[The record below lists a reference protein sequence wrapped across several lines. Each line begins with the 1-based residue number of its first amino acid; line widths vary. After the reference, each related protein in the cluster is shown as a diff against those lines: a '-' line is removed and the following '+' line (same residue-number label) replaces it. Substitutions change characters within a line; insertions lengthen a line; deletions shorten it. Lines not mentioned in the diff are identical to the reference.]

1 MRALRDSAARS
12 GLGRSSG
19 FRWRGTEVSRIE
31 GFSDAALAFAVTL
44 LVVSLEVP
52 RSFQE
57 LMWAVES
64 FPVFGLTFVFIV
76 GIWFFHFQFFR
87 RYGMEDAI
95 TVVLNAALLF
105 VVLFYVYPL
114 KFLFTYLGWIFLGLG
129 GPAARALAEDPTL
142 SGTGMMTV
150 YGLGFMAV
158 FGIFFLLY
166 LHAWRR
172 REELELDAV
181 ECYDTVTSLQHL
193 PIYVGV
199 GLLSIAIVQV
209 GGDRAAFWSGI
220 SYSLIGPLAATHGMW
235 RDRRRARMLDGSAE
249 AVPEEA

>member
-1 MRALRDSAARS
+1 MRALRDHATRS
-12 GLGRSSG
+12 GLGRPAA

-52 RSFQE
+52 ASLEE

-64 FPVFGLTFVFIV
+64 FPVFGITFAFIV

-87 RYGMEDAI
+87 RYGMEDGV
-95 TVVLNAALLF
+95 TVVLNAMLLF

-114 KFLFTYLGWIFLGLG
+114 KFLFTFLGWIFFGLG
-129 GPAARALAEDPTL
+129 GPAARALAEDPGL
-142 SGTGMMTV
+142 SGRVMMTV
-150 YGLGFMAV
+150 YGGGFIAV

-172 REELELDAV
+172 REELELDAY
-181 ECYDTVTSLQHL
+181 ERYETASSLQHL
-193 PIYVGV
+193 PIYVEWDCCR
-199 GLLSIAIVQV
+199 SP
-209 GGDRAAFWSGI
+209 S
-220 SYSLIGPLAATHGMW
+220 SS
-235 RDRRRARMLDGSAE
+235 
-249 AVPEEA
+249 